1 MRLPTCWPVEW
12 LDNSLDWLSK
22 DKITVFTDCLTNLL
36 ITRWPME
43 WLDYCPDWLFVKMT
57 GWLGDWFD
65 WSLVP
70 LCGFTR
76 LLNCA
81 SHMYLHKGCIL
92 NLSCITSSGLRKDVQ
107 KWKNDWNKTDTFHIG
122 DKAFFLVDKNIIIM
136 RLLIHFFHI
145 DHFAPCS
152 PSEILPNGC
161 TQEKLE
167 TMVMQNFG
175 DKQGVLWTMWEWWL

>member
-1 MRLPTCWPVEW
+1 M
-12 LDNSLDWLSK
+12 
-22 DKITVFTDCLTNLL
+22 
-36 ITRWPME
+36 
-43 WLDYCPDWLFVKMT
+43 
-57 GWLGDWFD
+57 
-65 WSLVP
+65 
-70 LCGFTR
+70 
-76 LLNCA
+76 
-81 SHMYLHKGCIL
+81 
-92 NLSCITSSGLRKDVQ
+92 RKDVQ

-122 DKAFFLVDKNIIIM
+122 DKEFFLVAKNIIIM

-175 DKQGVLWTMWEWWL
+175 DKQGVLWTM